1 MNTKSASTVVMAI
14 VVGSLLGGCSYGP
27 NVPKGQSSIQGR
39 GAEVLT
45 NKGDPLMQTGSYA
58 RAVPAQF
65 AAGYTKGIS
74 DQVKRTYWAQQADQ
88 AGPAGGYSDS
98 GRLKFYDATIPE
110 HADPDG
116 VIRVQRKVI
125 IPIVE

>member
-1 MNTKSASTVVMAI
+1 MKGGFPGAI
-14 VVGSLLGGCSYGP
+14 LPIGLLVLLGGCSYGP
-27 NVPKGQSSIQGR
+27 NVPKGQATIQGR

-45 NKGDPLMQTGSYA
+45 NKGDPLMASGSDA

-74 DQVKRTYWAQQADQ
+74 DQVKRTYWAQQAEQ
-88 AGPAGGYSDS
+88 AAAPAGYSDS
-98 GRLKFYDATIPE
+98 GKLKFYDATVPE
-110 HADPDG
+110 RVDPDG
-116 VIRVQRKVI
+116 VIRVQRRVI